1 MAKEIIFTEYDFTA
15 NEESFTP
22 EELQTLTRL
31 IHSGTPVFLA
41 PIEIENEDQFESLH
55 ITQEHCRTWR
65 IGSEKVLVHLTP
77 TDEPTYRY
85 LLNDLRAKHR
95 QGYRSVRCMIPGAK
109 KPLIRCPDTNK
120 CSACPFGRKPED
132 RDPNTISWDELADS
146 GVELEG
152 HDRTV
157 ERLHAKLEYDEI
169 RQQMIAEDP
178 KIALAFEMKE
188 RDGMSVA
195 EIAKALGGTDRQVY
209 YLLQKARSIGAAYK
223 KD

>member
-1 MAKEIIFTEYDFTA
+1 MAREINFAEYDYTE
-15 NEESFTP
+15 NTERFTP

-41 PIEIENEDQFESLH
+41 PIEIENEDQFEALH
-55 ITQEHCRTWR
+55 ITQEHCRTWS

-85 LLNDLRAKHR
+85 LLNELRSKHR
-95 QGYRSVRCMIPGAK
+95 QGYRSVRCMIPGK
-109 KPLIRCPDTNK
+109 QKVLIRCPDTNK

-132 RDPNTISWDELADS
+132 RDPNVISWDELADA
-146 GVELEG
+146 GVEPEG

-169 RQQMIAEDP
+169 RRRMIAEDP

-188 RDGMSVA
+188 RDGMGVA
-195 EIAKALGGTDRQVY
+195 EIANALGVTDRQVY
-209 YLLQKARSIGAAYK
+209 YLLQKARSIGTAYK
-223 KD
+223 G